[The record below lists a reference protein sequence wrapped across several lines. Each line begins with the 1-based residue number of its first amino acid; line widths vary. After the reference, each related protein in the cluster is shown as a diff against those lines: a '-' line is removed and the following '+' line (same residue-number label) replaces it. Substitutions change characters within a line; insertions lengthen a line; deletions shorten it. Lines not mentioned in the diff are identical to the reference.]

1 MGLEKE
7 KKMKPESRLLSS
19 LDPFQKEAALQRE
32 GTLCLIAG
40 AGSGKTSTVTSR
52 IALALEEGAWNPSKT
67 AAIAFSNQ
75 AALSLR
81 SRLSCMTEKKIR
93 VSTFHSLAFSQLRRL
108 WSLFALSPFPS
119 LMGDR
124 DSLLLLKRSS
134 PSLSAPRLL
143 SAIKWAKSSLVSP
156 DELGKA
162 CAYFSFSLPSG
173 FKEAWERYERLKSEK
188 GAIDFDDI
196 FLLLLRILK
205 SSREARRMVSRSFES
220 VTVDEYQD
228 VSAAQHAVLKFW
240 TSGAESVCV
249 VGDLAQTIYSFAG
262 SSSWFLEHAKGD
274 FPSPYRQINLASN
287 YRSARQIIRWA
298 NSVLAPSSKKYVRLR
313 PALKSKGSVSKESF
327 SDFSSLAKR
336 AAELAQTREEGKSV
350 AILARSR
357 RDLEALKKEL
367 SSRFVPFS
375 DSDRPREGGVLLST
389 IHAAKGLEW
398 DRVILVIGTEKV
410 ESSEEERRILF
421 VACTRAK
428 ERLDILFTPS
438 GQNLSRFLPF
448 SLSKDL

>member
-7 KKMKPESRLLSS
+7 KKMKPEARLLSS
-19 LDPFQKEAALQRE
+19 LDLCQKEAAKQRE

-40 AGSGKTSTVTSR
+40 AGSGKTMTVTSR

-81 SRLSCMTEKKIR
+81 SKLSSMTEKKIR

-108 WSLFALSPFPS
+108 WSLLALSPFPS
-119 LMGDR
+119 LMEDK
-124 DSLLLLKRSS
+124 DCLLLLRRSF
-134 PSLSAPRLL
+134 PSLPAPRLL

-156 DELGKA
+156 DELEEARG
-162 CAYFSFSLPSG
+162 YFPFSLPSG
-173 FKEAWERYERLKSEK
+173 FKEAWEKYERMKSEK
-188 GAIDFDDI
+188 GAMDFDDI

-205 SSREARRMVSRSFES
+205 SSREARQMVSRSFES

-240 TSGAESVCV
+240 TSSAESVCV
-249 VGDLAQTIYSFAG
+249 VGDPSQTIYSFAG

-274 FPSPYRQINLASN
+274 FPTPYRQISLTSN
-287 YRSARQIIRWA
+287 YRSGREIIRWA
-298 NSVLAPSSKKYVRLR
+298 NSVLAPSSKKYVRLQ
-313 PALKSKGSVSKESF
+313 PALRSKGSVSKESF

-336 AAELAQTREEGKSV
+336 AAELAQNGDKEKSI

-375 DSDRPREGGVLLST
+375 DLERPQEGSVLLST

-398 DRVILVIGTEKV
+398 DRVILVIGTEKI
-410 ESSEEERRILF
+410 ESSEEERRILY

-428 ERLDILFTPS
+428 EKLDVLFIPS
-438 GQNLSRFLPF
+438 CQNLSRFLPF
-448 SLSKDL
+448 SL

>member
-7 KKMKPESRLLSS
+7 KAMRGEVRILSS
-19 LDPFQKEAALQRE
+19 LDPLQKEAAKQRE

-40 AGSGKTSTVTSR
+40 AGSGKTGTVTSR
-52 IALALEEGAWNPSKT
+52 IALALEEGAWKPSKT

-81 SRLSCMTEKKIR
+81 ARLSLMTEKKIR

-119 LMGDR
+119 LMEER
-124 DSLLLLKRSS
+124 DCALLLAKSS
-134 PSLSAPRLL
+134 PSLPPPRLL
-143 SAIKWAKSSLVSP
+143 MAIKWAKSSLISP
-156 DELGKA
+156 SEL
-162 CAYFSFSLPSG
+162 
-173 FKEAWERYERLKSEK
+173 KEACSYCSFKVPVGFEEAWRKYEMLKKEK

-205 SSREARRMVSRSFES
+205 SSREARKLVEESFES

-228 VSAAQHAVLKFW
+228 VSPAQHAVLKFW
-240 TSGAESVCV
+240 TNKAQSVCV
-249 VGDLAQTIYSFAG
+249 VGDPAQTIYSFAG

-274 FPSPYRQINLASN
+274 FPSPYRQISLSSN
-287 YRSARQIIRWA
+287 YRSGREIIRCA
-298 NSVLAPSSKKYVRLR
+298 NSVLAPSPKKYVRQ
-313 PALKSKGSVSKESF
+313 ACTLKSRGAVSKESF
-327 SDFSSLAKR
+327 SDFSALAAR
-336 AAELAQTREEGKSV
+336 AAKLAQDREKGKSV

-357 RDLEALKKEL
+357 RDLDAVKKEL
-367 SSRFVPFS
+367 SSRLIPVS
-375 DSDRPREGGVLLST
+375 DSGREKKEGVALFT
-389 IHAAKGLEW
+389 IHSAKGLEW

-410 ESSEEERRILF
+410 EMTEEERRILY

-428 ERLDILFTPS
+428 ERLDILFLPS
-438 GQNLSRFLPF
+438 PRNLSRFLPF
-448 SLSKDL
+448 IPSKGL